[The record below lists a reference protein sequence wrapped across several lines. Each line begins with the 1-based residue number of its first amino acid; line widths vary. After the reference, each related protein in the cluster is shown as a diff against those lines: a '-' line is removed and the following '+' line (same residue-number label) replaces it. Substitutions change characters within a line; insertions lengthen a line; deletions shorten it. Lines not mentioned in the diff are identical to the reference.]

1 MSCIQLTLGEI
12 PAEEDLAEFLEF
24 WHGKGLHLYS
34 CPSFDDRVLD
44 TMGKVNPPLYHQTND
59 IGVIR
64 SNILLQPP
72 PL

>member
-24 WHGKGLHLYS
+24 WYGKGLHLYN

-44 TMGKVNPPLYHQTND
+44 MMGKANPP
-59 IGVIR
+59 VI
-64 SNILLQPP
+64 SSDK
-72 PL
+72 